1 MCSGM
6 IPGPMPTRVL
16 VADDHPIFREGV
28 ARAVGK
34 RDGLELVAECG
45 RGDEALERIREV
57 APDVA
62 VIDYRMPGLDADG
75 VLAGLQQASPPTRVL
90 VLSAVTEAEHVLTVL
105 ELGAAGYLNKDS
117 DRSVIVEAI
126 ERIAAGGTVM
136 GPDAQSAMLERVR
149 GGGPAASPLTDR
161 EREVLALLAEGLTA
175 PQIAERLVV
184 GASTVKTHLKN
195 LYAKLG
201 VGDRAAA
208 VAAAQRRGPRR

>member
-1 MCSGM
+1 
-6 IPGPMPTRVL
+6 MPTRVL

-34 RDGLELVAECG
+34 RAGLELVAECG
-45 RGDEALERIREV
+45 RGDEALERIRDV

-75 VLAGLQQASPPTRVL
+75 VLEGLKEDSPPTRVL

-136 GPDAQSAMLERVR
+136 GPDAQAAMLERVR
-149 GGGPAASPLTDR
+149 SGGAAASPLTDR

-208 VAAAQRRGPRR
+208 VAEGMRRGLLR